1 MAENE
6 DLPPL
11 PAATSVPRTGLRLSA
26 VWIIPIIAA
35 LMGGWIVLQK
45 VLSEGPAIEVSFASA
60 EGLEAGKTT
69 VKYNGLDVG
78 VIKSLTVSADHE
90 RILASVQM
98 APATRDWL
106 VEGTSFWVVRPRIAG
121 GSITGLG
128 TLLSGSYVGM
138 AIGSGSDSR
147 RSFTA
152 SEVPPVVAA
161 TTPGRFFRLKAAN
174 LGSLDYGAPIYFR
187 RIQVGQL
194 TAYGL
199 DDDGRELTL
208 TIFVKAP
215 YDRFVKPETRFWQA
229 SGLDFSIDAN
239 GLNVQTQSLLSVL
252 IGGIAFDT
260 PVAGETADRA
270 PAETTFELFAD
281 EKLAMKAPERDAQ
294 RFVLYFDE
302 AVRGLSAGAPLTF
315 LGLPIGEVLSVRLD
329 AGERRKL
336 QVRARVLIA
345 VYPRRFLDIL
355 ADPQALNAGKPLT
368 PAARRDFAER
378 LVARGLR
385 AHLRTANLLT
395 GQLYIALDYA
405 AEPARAKIDW
415 AATPPVFPVARGRLT
430 DLEEKATS
438 ILTKVDQLP
447 LKAIGRDLQ
456 RSLATLAQTLDEANL
471 LVKRWGG
478 ELTPELGR
486 AVGDARRTFA
496 AAERTLTA
504 AERTVAPDSALVG
517 EMHATLSEVQRA
529 LQSIRALTDY
539 LERHPEALIRGKNEE

>member
-1 MAENE
+1 
-6 DLPPL
+6 
-11 PAATSVPRTGLRLSA
+11 

-45 VLSEGPAIEVSFASA
+45 VLSEGPAIEISFASA

-152 SEVPPVVAA
+152 REVPPVVAA

-174 LGSLDYGAPIYFR
+174 LGSLDYGTPIYFR

-260 PVAGETADRA
+260 PVAGRNRRCRA

-315 LGLPIGEVLSVRLD
+315 LGCRSARFSRSASMPAS
-329 AGERRKL
+329 AGNCRC
-336 QVRARVLIA
+336 
-345 VYPRRFLDIL
+345 
-355 ADPQALNAGKPLT
+355 
-368 PAARRDFAER
+368 
-378 LVARGLR
+378 
-385 AHLRTANLLT
+385 
-395 GQLYIALDYA
+395 
-405 AEPARAKIDW
+405 ARAC
-415 AATPPVFPVARGRLT
+415 
-430 DLEEKATS
+430 
-438 ILTKVDQLP
+438 
-447 LKAIGRDLQ
+447 
-456 RSLATLAQTLDEANL
+456 
-471 LVKRWGG
+471 
-478 ELTPELGR
+478 
-486 AVGDARRTFA
+486 
-496 AAERTLTA
+496 
-504 AERTVAPDSALVG
+504 
-517 EMHATLSEVQRA
+517 
-529 LQSIRALTDY
+529 
-539 LERHPEALIRGKNEE
+539 